1 MDAQAIITMILA
13 AGPTISAITEVL
25 KRLPKVPVNSG
36 NATVVVLGLATIA
49 ILGPAYFGGGLTVSN
64 ATILAESVIATF
76 GVGLGVYGLVK
87 TLAAKVHAKL
97 AR

>member
-1 MDAQAIITMILA
+1 MDTTQIVAFILT
-13 AGPTISAITEVL
+13 AGPVISAITEVL

-49 ILGPAYFGGGLTVSN
+49 ILLPAYFGGGLTVSN

-87 TLAAKVHAKL
+87 TLAAKIHAKL